1 MIDPLEELP
10 TFDAHAHIAT
20 DVTSDQVRELGH
32 SYTFA
37 VTRSLAEAHHVPTRY
52 AHKLTWG
59 AGVHPGVATAQ
70 ANYDESTFAALL
82 PRFSLVGEIGL
93 DRRAGHLD
101 KQAKTL
107 ASILHVAAEE
117 PVLLSLH
124 SNGATTLLVDLLEK
138 RPHPGT
144 ILHWW
149 TDDGPALDRAVATG
163 AYFSVNAAMH
173 LNIIGRLPIDRVLT
187 ETDYPARRA
196 GGRKPGDTR
205 RIESILATT
214 WALPE
219 IEVRRRIWANLR
231 RLATSAGALD
241 RLPEAL
247 VDRLEHV

>member
-1 MIDPLEELP
+1 VIDPLEELP
-10 TFDAHAHIAT
+10 TLDAHAHIAT

-37 VTRSLAEAHHVPTRY
+37 VTRSLDEAHHVSTRY

-59 AGVHPGVATAQ
+59 VGVHPGVATAQ
-70 ANYDESTFAALL
+70 ANYDERMFAALL

-93 DRRAGHLD
+93 DRRAGHID
-101 KQAKTL
+101 RQAETL
-107 ASILHVAAEE
+107 ASILHVAAEQ

-124 SNGATTLLVDLLEK
+124 SNGANEPLVDLIED

-149 TDDGPALDRAVATG
+149 ADDGSALDRAVATG
-163 AYFSVNAAMH
+163 AYFSVNAAMRA
-173 LNIIGRLPIDRVLT
+173 NIIARLPIDRVLT

-205 RIESILATT
+205 RIESILATA
-214 WALPE
+214 WALPDVV
-219 IEVRRRIWANLR
+219 VRRQVWSNLR